1 MSNVLSDD
9 WEAEL
14 PEPFRLKVS
23 RVGAA
28 AGAERLAAT
37 VYDIAPGGAVS
48 PYHLHH
54 GIEEMLVVLSGR
66 PTLRTPDGVRE
77 LEPGE
82 LVAFPA
88 GERGAHR
95 VSNRGGEPARVLLVS
110 EVRYPEV
117 AEHLDSGTMLAIT
130 GAGDAGPEGRLFPA
144 GASIEI
150 TEAMRRSMQASA
162 EAEAGGDED

>member
-1 MSNVLSDD
+1 MSNVFSDN

-28 AGAERLAAT
+28 AGAERLGAT
-37 VYDIAPGGAVS
+37 LYEIAPGGAVS

-66 PTLRTPDGVRE
+66 PTLRTPEGSRE
-77 LEPGE
+77 LAPGD

-95 VSNRGGEPARVLLVS
+95 VSNRSDSPARVLLLS

-130 GAGDAGPEGRLFPA
+130 GAGEAGPEGRLFPA
-144 GASIEI
+144 GSSIDI
-150 TEAMRRSMQASA
+150 AEAMRLSMEASERA
-162 EAEAGGDED
+162 DEPGG